1 MTCTKLYLS
10 ITLLTL
16 LLLLNSCK
24 KEQPQQQIVKNPWKR
39 SKADRI
45 ETDKYIDAGE
55 IYFQKLNYDSAYYC
69 NAKAKLS
76 AEVKR
81 DTSRIILSLL
91 NLAKIHYTQ
100 ADYAGAETAATEII
114 PLLEKKKD
122 HAYNYDINLLLGNIS
137 TATLDY
143 KNSLLYY
150 NKALRL
156 KKTTP
161 DEKVI
166 ILHNIARIYIKMKK
180 IKIACYI
187 LEYLLTKKESTN
199 NVEVY
204 TLTLTNLGNC
214 YLELGNPKA
223 LEYYLKSLRIA
234 LKTNNI
240 SKIYTY
246 ISLSEYYKK
255 KDFVLANNYAVL
267 GYNAATTLR
276 IPNDR
281 LECLQ
286 LLIELNTGATAKNYA
301 LRYLHINDSIT
312 KVRQRAKNQYAKI
325 RYDSKKEKE
334 ENLQLKAQK
343 IEQEA
348 HQKKKNIF
356 LYLILGAVTAI
367 GIVITYLLLAKNKR
381 EKVKATYATEI
392 RISKK
397 LHDELANDVYQTM
410 AFAETQDLS
419 TTRNKEIL
427 LSNLDTIYSR
437 TRNISKENIT
447 VETGLAFLSDFKEMM
462 TDFNTHEV
470 NVIANGLE
478 AINWSTL
485 DSNIKIILYRVIQEL
500 LVNMKKY
507 SQCSLVLL
515 TFNLKEKKLQINYMD
530 NGIGATENQIKSK
543 NGLQNVENRI
553 LAVKGN
559 ISFDTSPNKG
569 FKVRFTIPI

>member
-1 MTCTKLYLS
+1 MTRTKLYLS
-10 ITLLTL
+10 FTLLTL

-24 KEQPQQQIVKNPWKR
+24 KEQHPNQIVKNHWKR

-45 ETDKYIDAGE
+45 ETDKYIDAG
-55 IYFQKLNYDSAYYC
+55 YSFLHKPNYDSSYYYYS
-69 NAKAKLS
+69 KAKFA
-76 AEVKR
+76 AETKK
-81 DTSRIILSLL
+81 DTSRIILSLI
-91 NLAKIHYTQ
+91 NLADILYIQT
-100 ADYAGAETAATEII
+100 DYADAETTATEII

-122 HAYNYDINLLLGNIS
+122 HPYNFDLNLTMGNIS
-137 TATLDY
+137 ISTLDY
-143 KNSLLYY
+143 NNALRYY

-156 KKTTP
+156 KKTTS

-166 ILHNIARIYIKMKK
+166 ILHNIARIYIEMKK
-180 IKIACYI
+180 IKTACYM
-187 LEYLLTKKESTN
+187 LEFLIKKKESSN
-199 NVEVY
+199 NIEVY

-246 ISLSEYYKK
+246 KSLSGYYKT
-255 KDFVLANNYAVL
+255 KDLAIANNYARL
-267 GYNAATTLR
+267 GYQAATSLR

-286 LLIELNTGATAKNYA
+286 LLIELNTGAAAKNYA
-301 LRYLHINDSIT
+301 LQYLHLNDSIT

-325 RYDSKKEKE
+325 RYDSKKERE
-334 ENLQLKAQK
+334 ENLQLKVQK
-343 IEQEA
+343 IEQDA
-348 HQKKKNIF
+348 TQKKKNIF
-356 LYLILGAVTAI
+356 LYLIVGTITAI

-381 EKVKATYATEI
+381 EKLKATYATEI

-419 TTRNKEIL
+419 TTQNKEIL

-437 TRNISKENIT
+437 TRNISKENIS
-447 VETGLAFLSDFKEMM
+447 VETGPAFLSDFKEMM

-485 DSNIKIILYRVIQEL
+485 DSTVKIILYRVIQEL

-515 TFNLKEKKLQINYMD
+515 TFNLKEKKLQIDYMD

>member
-1 MTCTKLYLS
+1 MTRTKLYLS
-10 ITLLTL
+10 FTLLTL

-24 KEQPQQQIVKNPWKR
+24 KEQQPQQIVKNPWKR

-45 ETDKYIDAGE
+45 ETDKYIDAGD
-55 IYFQKLNYDSAYYC
+55 IYLQKLNYDSAYYC

-91 NLAKIHYTQ
+91 NLAKIHYLQ
-100 ADYAGAETAATEII
+100 SDYSGAETTATEIL
-114 PLLEKKKD
+114 PLLEKNKD
-122 HAYNYDINLLLGNIS
+122 HAYNYNINLLLGNTS

-143 KNSLLYY
+143 KNSLRYY
-150 NKALRL
+150 NKALKL
-156 KKTTP
+156 KKTTA
-161 DEKVI
+161 DEKI
-166 ILHNIARIYIKMKK
+166 DILHNIGWVYLEMKQFKKAAYIF
-180 IKIACYI
+180 
-187 LEYLLTKKESTN
+187 EYLLTKKESSN
-199 NVEVY
+199 NIEPY

-214 YLELGNPKA
+214 YLKLGKPKV

-234 LKTNNI
+234 LKTNNR

-246 ISLSEYYKK
+246 KSLSRYYKT
-255 KDFVLANNYAVL
+255 KDFTLAKNYAVL
-267 GYNAATTLR
+267 SYKVATSLR
-276 IPNDR
+276 IPEVR

-301 LRYLHINDSIT
+301 LQYLHLNDSIT

-325 RYDSKKEKE
+325 RYDSKKERE
-334 ENLQLKAQK
+334 ENLQLKVQK
-343 IEQEA
+343 IEQA
-348 HQKKKNIF
+348 AQQKKKNIF
-356 LYLILGAVTAI
+356 LYLIVGTIMAI
-367 GIVITYLLLAKNKR
+367 GFVITYLLLAKNKR

-437 TRNISKENIT
+437 TRNISKENIS
-447 VETGLAFLSDFKEMM
+447 VETGPAFLSDFKEMM

-515 TFNLKEKKLQINYMD
+515 TFNLKEKKLQIDYMD

-569 FKVRFTIPI
+569 FKVQIVIPT

>member
-1 MTCTKLYLS
+1 MTRTKLYLS
-10 ITLLTL
+10 FTLLTL
-16 LLLLNSCK
+16 LLLLNSCQ
-24 KEQPQQQIVKNPWKR
+24 KEQPKQQIVKNHWKR
-39 SKADRI
+39 PKADRI
-45 ETDKYIDAGE
+45 ETDKYIDEGY
-55 IYFQKLNYDSAYYC
+55 IYFEKLNYDSAYYYFY
-69 NAKAKLS
+69 KAKLS
-76 AEVKR
+76 AETKR
-81 DTSRIILSLL
+81 DTSRKILALI
-91 NLAKIHYTQ
+91 NLGRLHYLQ
-100 ADYAGAETAATEII
+100 SDYTGAETTATEII

-122 HAYNYDINLLLGNIS
+122 HPYNFDINFQLGNIATS
-137 TATLDY
+137 TLDY
-143 KNSLLYY
+143 KNSLLYF
-150 NKALRL
+150 NKALEL
-156 KKTTP
+156 KKITI
-161 DEKVI
+161 DEKLT
-166 ILHNIARIYIKMKK
+166 ILHNIAWVYQEMEQFEKAAYIF
-180 IKIACYI
+180 
-187 LEYLLTKKESTN
+187 EYLLTKKESSN
-199 NVEVY
+199 NIEAY

-214 YLELGNPKA
+214 YLELGKPKV
-223 LEYYLKSLRIA
+223 LENYLKSLRIA

-246 ISLSEYYKK
+246 ISLSDYYKK
-255 KDFVLANNYAVL
+255 KDFALANNYAKL
-267 GYNAATTLR
+267 GYEAATSLR
-276 IPNDR
+276 IPDKR

-286 LLIELNTGATAKNYA
+286 LLIELNTGATAKKYA
-301 LRYLHINDSIT
+301 LQYLHINDSIT

-325 RYDSKKEKE
+325 RYDSKKERE
-334 ENLQLKAQK
+334 ENLQLKVQK
-343 IEQEA
+343 IEQVA
-348 HQKKKNIF
+348 QQKKKNTV
-356 LYLILGAVTAI
+356 LYLIVGTITAI
-367 GIVITYLLLAKNKR
+367 GIGITYMLMAKNKR

-447 VETGLAFLSDFKEMM
+447 VETGPAFLSDFKEMM

-470 NVIANGLE
+470 NVIANGLD
-478 AINWSTL
+478 AINWSTI
-485 DSNIKIILYRVIQEL
+485 DSNVKIILYRVIQEL

-515 TFNLKEKKLQINYMD
+515 TFNLKEKKLQIDYMD
-530 NGIGATENQIKSK
+530 NGIGATENQLKSK

-569 FKVRFTIPI
+569 FKVHFTIPI

>member
-1 MTCTKLYLS
+1 MKQF
-10 ITLLTL
+10 
-16 LLLLNSCK
+16 K
-24 KEQPQQQIVKNPWKR
+24 K
-39 SKADRI
+39 AA
-45 ETDKYIDAGE
+45 YI
-55 IYFQKLNYDSAYYC
+55 F
-69 NAKAKLS
+69 
-76 AEVKR
+76 
-81 DTSRIILSLL
+81 
-91 NLAKIHYTQ
+91 
-100 ADYAGAETAATEII
+100 
-114 PLLEKKKD
+114 
-122 HAYNYDINLLLGNIS
+122 
-137 TATLDY
+137 
-143 KNSLLYY
+143 
-150 NKALRL
+150 
-156 KKTTP
+156 
-161 DEKVI
+161 
-166 ILHNIARIYIKMKK
+166 
-180 IKIACYI
+180 
-187 LEYLLTKKESTN
+187 EYLLTKKESTN

-255 KDFVLANNYAVL
+255 KDFVLTNNYALL
-267 GYNAATTLR
+267 GYQAATSLR

-301 LRYLHINDSIT
+301 LQYLHINDSIT

-325 RYDSKKEKE
+325 RYDSKKERE
-334 ENLQLKAQK
+334 ENLQLKVQK

-348 HQKKKNIF
+348 TQKKKNIF
-356 LYLILGAVTAI
+356 LYLIVGTITAI

-419 TTRNKEIL
+419 TTRNKKIL

-447 VETGLAFLSDFKEMM
+447 VETGPVFLPDFKEMM

-470 NVIANGLE
+470 NVIANGLD

-485 DSNIKIILYRVIQEL
+485 DSNVKIILYRVIQEL

-515 TFNLKEKKLQINYMD
+515 TFNLKEKKLQIDYMD
-530 NGIGATENQIKSK
+530 NGIGATQNQIKSK

-553 LAVKGN
+553 LAVKGI

>member
-1 MTCTKLYLS
+1 MTHTKLYLS

-24 KEQPQQQIVKNPWKR
+24 KEQQPQQIVKNPWKR

-45 ETDKYIDAGE
+45 ETDKYIDAGH
-55 IYFQKLNYDSAYYC
+55 IYMLKLNYDSAYYC
-69 NAKAKLS
+69 YTRAKLY
-76 AEVKR
+76 AETKN
-81 DTSRIILSLL
+81 DTSRVILCLL
-91 NLAKIHYTQ
+91 QINEIQGTY
-100 ADYAGAETAATEII
+100 ADYAGAEATATEII
-114 PLLEKKKD
+114 PLLKNKKD
-122 HAYNYDINLLLGNIS
+122 HPYNFDLNMRLGNIS
-137 TATLDY
+137 TSIQDY
-143 KNSLLYY
+143 KNALVYY
-150 NKALRL
+150 NIALRL
-156 KKTTP
+156 KKTTA
-161 DEKVI
+161 DEKVM
-166 ILHNIARIYIKMKK
+166 ILNNIGWVYLEMQQFKK
-180 IKIACYI
+180 ATYI
-187 LEYLLTKKESTN
+187 LEYLLSKNENLKDLSN
-199 NVEVY
+199 YAVI
-204 TLTLTNLGNC
+204 LSNLGYC
-214 YLELGNPKA
+214 YIKLGNPKA
-223 LEYYLKSLRIA
+223 LPYLTKSLKIR
-234 LKTNNI
+234 LKINQKTQI
-240 SKIYTY
+240 STY
-246 ISLSEYYKK
+246 AHLSLYYKQRN
-255 KDFVLANNYAVL
+255 LAIAKNYAIL
-267 GYNAATTLR
+267 GYKVATSLR

-301 LRYLHINDSIT
+301 LQYLHLNDSIT

-325 RYDSKKEKE
+325 RYDSKKERE
-334 ENLQLKAQK
+334 ENLQLKVQK

-348 HQKKKNIF
+348 TQKKKNIF
-356 LYLILGAVTAI
+356 LYLVVGTITAI

-419 TTRNKEIL
+419 TIRNKEIL

-447 VETGLAFLSDFKEMM
+447 VETGPAFLSDFKEMM

-470 NVIANGLE
+470 NVIANGLD

-485 DSNIKIILYRVIQEL
+485 DSSVKIILYRVIQEL
-500 LVNMKKY
+500 LVNMKKH
-507 SQCSLVLL
+507 SQCSLALL
-515 TFNLKEKKLQINYMD
+515 TFNLKEKKLKIDYLD
-530 NGIGATENQIKSK
+530 NGIGATENQLKSK

>member
-1 MTCTKLYLS
+1 M
-10 ITLLTL
+10 
-16 LLLLNSCK
+16 NSCK
-24 KEQPQQQIVKNPWKR
+24 KEQQQIAKNHWKR

-45 ETDKYIDAGE
+45 ETDKCIDAGD
-55 IYFQKLNYDSAYYC
+55 IYFQKLNYDSAYYF
-69 NAKAKLS
+69 NAKAKFS
-76 AEVKR
+76 AEAKR
-81 DTSRIILSLL
+81 DTSRIILSLI
-91 NLAKIHYTQ
+91 NLADIHYIQ
-100 ADYAGAETAATEII
+100 SDYTGAETTATVII

-122 HAYNYDINLLLGNIS
+122 HPYNFELNLLLGNIS

-143 KNSLLYY
+143 KNSLRYY

-156 KKTTP
+156 KKTTS
-161 DEKVI
+161 DEKVK
-166 ILHNIARIYIKMKK
+166 ILHNIGWVYLEMKQFKKAAYIF
-180 IKIACYI
+180 
-187 LEYLLTKKESTN
+187 EYLLTKKESTN
-199 NVEVY
+199 NVEIY
-204 TLTLTNLGNC
+204 TLILTNLGFC
-214 YLELGNPKA
+214 YFELGNPKA

-246 ISLSEYYKK
+246 KSLSGYYKT
-255 KDFVLANNYAVL
+255 KDLGIANNYAVL

-276 IPNDR
+276 IPDDR
-281 LECLQ
+281 LACLQ
-286 LLIELNTGATAKNYA
+286 LLIELNSGATAKNYA
-301 LRYLHINDSIT
+301 LQYLHINDSIT

-325 RYDSKKEKE
+325 RYDSKKERE
-334 ENLQLKAQK
+334 ENLQLKVQK
-343 IEQEA
+343 IEQA
-348 HQKKKNIF
+348 VQQKKNNTV
-356 LYLILGAVTAI
+356 LYLIVGIITAI

-381 EKVKATYATEI
+381 EKIKATYATEI

-437 TRNISKENIT
+437 TRNISKENIS
-447 VETGLAFLSDFKEMM
+447 VETGPAFLSDFKEMM

-470 NVIANGLE
+470 NVIANGLD

-485 DSNIKIILYRVIQEL
+485 DSNVKIILYRVIQEL

-515 TFNLKEKKLQINYMD
+515 TFNLKEKKLQIDYMD

-559 ISFDTSPNKG
+559 ISFDTSPNNG

>member
-1 MTCTKLYLS
+1 MTRTKLYLS
-10 ITLLTL
+10 FTLLML
-16 LLLLNSCK
+16 FLLLNSCK
-24 KEQPQQQIVKNPWKR
+24 KEQQPQQIVKNPWKR

-100 ADYAGAETAATEII
+100 SDYTGAETTATEILS
-114 PLLEKKKD
+114 LLEKNKD
-122 HAYNYDINLLLGNIS
+122 HAYNYNINLLLGNIS
-137 TATLDY
+137 TVTSEYNNALRYY
-143 KNSLLYY
+143 K
-150 NKALRL
+150 KALKLR
-156 KKTTP
+156 KTTV
-161 DEKVI
+161 DEKI
-166 ILHNIARIYIKMKK
+166 DILHNIGWVYIEMKQFK
-180 IKIACYI
+180 KAAYI
-187 LEYLLTKKESTN
+187 FEYLLTKKESSN
-199 NVEVY
+199 NIEAY
-204 TLTLTNLGNC
+204 TLTLTHLGFC
-214 YLELGNPKA
+214 YLELGKPKV
-223 LEYYLKSLRIA
+223 LEYYLESLRIA

-240 SKIYTY
+240 SKVNTY
-246 ISLSEYYKK
+246 GKLSIYYKK
-255 KDFVLANNYAVL
+255 KDFSIANNYAVL

-276 IPNDR
+276 IPDDR
-281 LECLQ
+281 LTCLQ
-286 LLIELNTGATAKNYA
+286 LLIELNSGATAKNYA
-301 LRYLHINDSIT
+301 LQYLHLNDSIT

-325 RYDSKKEKE
+325 RYDSKKERE
-334 ENLQLKAQK
+334 ENLQLKVQK

-348 HQKKKNIF
+348 TQKKKNIF
-356 LYLILGAVTAI
+356 FYLIVGTITAI

-447 VETGLAFLSDFKEMM
+447 VETGPAFLSDFKEMM

-470 NVIANGLE
+470 NVIANGLD

-515 TFNLKEKKLQINYMD
+515 TFNLKEKKLQIDYMD
-530 NGIGATENQIKSK
+530 NGIGATENQLKSK

-569 FKVRFTIPI
+569 FKVQIVIPT

>member
-1 MTCTKLYLS
+1 MTRTKLYLS
-10 ITLLTL
+10 FTLLTL

-24 KEQPQQQIVKNPWKR
+24 KEQPVQIVKNHWKR

-45 ETDKYIDAGE
+45 ETDKYIDAG
-55 IYFQKLNYDSAYYC
+55 YSYWQKLNYDSSYYYYS
-69 NAKAKLS
+69 KAKFA
-76 AEVKR
+76 AETKK
-81 DTSRIILSLL
+81 DTSRIILSLI
-91 NLAKIHYTQ
+91 NLAEIHYIQ
-100 ADYAGAETAATEII
+100 SDYTGAETVATEII

-122 HAYNYDINLLLGNIS
+122 HNYNYDLNLLLGNIATS
-137 TATLDY
+137 TLDY
-143 KNSLLYY
+143 KNALLYFK
-150 NKALRL
+150 KASLIEE
-156 KKTTP
+156 TSAN
-161 DEKVI
+161 EKIKV
-166 ILHNIARIYIKMKK
+166 LHNVGWVYLEMQQFKKATYIF
-180 IKIACYI
+180 
-187 LEYLLTKKESTN
+187 EYLLSKNENLQDIST
-199 NVEVY
+199 Y
-204 TLTLTNLGNC
+204 ALILSNLGYC
-214 YLELGNPKA
+214 YIKLDNPKA
-223 LEYYLKSLRIA
+223 LPYLTKALQIRLKINQKTQISTYAHLSL
-234 LKTNNI
+234 
-240 SKIYTY
+240 
-246 ISLSEYYKK
+246 YYKQRN
-255 KDFVLANNYAVL
+255 LAIAKTYAVL
-267 GYNAATTLR
+267 GYKVATSLR
-276 IPNDR
+276 IPDDR
-281 LECLQ
+281 LACLQ

-301 LRYLHINDSIT
+301 LQYLHINDSIT

-325 RYDSKKEKE
+325 RYDSKKERE
-334 ENLQLKAQK
+334 ENLQLKVQK

-356 LYLILGAVTAI
+356 LYLIVGTITAI

-419 TTRNKEIL
+419 TIRNKEIL

-437 TRNISKENIT
+437 TRNISKENIS
-447 VETGLAFLSDFKEMM
+447 VETGPAFLPDFKEMM

-485 DSNIKIILYRVIQEL
+485 DSNVKIILYRVIQEL

-515 TFNLKEKKLQINYMD
+515 TFNLKEKKLKIDYLD
-530 NGIGATENQIKSK
+530 NGIGATENQLKSK

>member
-1 MTCTKLYLS
+1 MTRTKFFLS
-10 ITLLTL
+10 IALLTL
-16 LLLLNSCK
+16 LLLLNTYK
-24 KEQPQQQIVKNPWKR
+24 KEQLRTAKNHWNR
-39 SKADRI
+39 SEADRI
-45 ETDKYIDAGE
+45 ETDKYIDAGD

-69 NAKAKLS
+69 NEKAKLS
-76 AEVKR
+76 AEAKR

-91 NLAKIHYTQ
+91 NLAKVHYLQ
-100 ADYAGAETAATEII
+100 SDYTGAETTATEIL

-122 HAYNYDINLLLGNIS
+122 HAYNYNINLLLGNIS

-143 KNSLLYY
+143 NNALRYY
-150 NKALRL
+150 NKALKLR
-156 KKTTP
+156 KTTK
-161 DEKVI
+161 DEKI
-166 ILHNIARIYIKMKK
+166 DILHNIAWVYLEMKQFKKAAYIF
-180 IKIACYI
+180 
-187 LEYLLTKKESTN
+187 EYLLTKKESRYN
-199 NVEVY
+199 IEVY
-204 TLTLTNLGNC
+204 TLTLTNLANC

-223 LEYYLKSLRIA
+223 LQYFLKSLRIA
-234 LKTNNI
+234 IKTNNI

-246 ISLSEYYKK
+246 NSLSDYYKQ
-255 KDFVLANNYAVL
+255 KDFDLSNNYAKL
-267 GYNAATTLR
+267 GYEAATLLR
-276 IPNDR
+276 IPDKR
-281 LECLQ
+281 LACLQ

-301 LRYLHINDSIT
+301 LQYLHLNDSIT

-325 RYDSKKEKE
+325 RYDSKKERE
-334 ENLQLKAQK
+334 ENLQLKVQK

-348 HQKKKNIF
+348 TQKKKNIF
-356 LYLILGAVTAI
+356 LYLIVGTITTI
-367 GIVITYLLLAKNKR
+367 GIVITYLLMAKNKR

-437 TRNISKENIT
+437 TRNISKENIS
-447 VETGLAFLSDFKEMM
+447 VETGPAFLSDFKEMM

-470 NVIANGLE
+470 NVIANGLD

-485 DSNIKIILYRVIQEL
+485 DSNVKIILYRVIQEL

-515 TFNLKEKKLQINYMD
+515 TFNLKEKKLQIDYMD

>member
-1 MTCTKLYLS
+1 MTRTKLYLS
-10 ITLLTL
+10 FTVLTL
-16 LLLLNSCK
+16 LLLFNSCK
-24 KEQPQQQIVKNPWKR
+24 KEQPQQQIVKNTWKR

-45 ETDKYIDAGE
+45 ETDKYIDAAD
-55 IYFQKLNYDSAYYC
+55 IYLQKLNYDSSYYYYS
-69 NAKAKLS
+69 KAKFA
-76 AEVKR
+76 AETKK
-81 DTSRIILSLL
+81 DTSRIILSLIK
-91 NLAKIHYTQ
+91 LADIHYIQ
-100 ADYAGAETAATEII
+100 SDYTGAETTATVII

-122 HAYNYDINLLLGNIS
+122 HPYNFELNLLLGNIS
-137 TATLDY
+137 TATVDY
-143 KNSLLYY
+143 KNALSYY
-150 NKALRL
+150 NKALKL
-156 KKTTP
+156 KKTTS
-161 DEKVI
+161 DEKVK
-166 ILHNIARIYIKMKK
+166 ILHNIGWAYLEMKQFKKAAYIF
-180 IKIACYI
+180 
-187 LEYLLTKKESTN
+187 EYLLTQKESTN

-204 TLTLTNLGNC
+204 TLILTNLGFC

-234 LKTNNI
+234 LKTNNR
-240 SKIYTY
+240 SKISTY
-246 ISLSEYYKK
+246 SSLSEYYKK
-255 KDFVLANNYAVL
+255 KDFTLANNYAKL

-276 IPNDR
+276 IPHKR

-301 LRYLHINDSIT
+301 LQYLHLNDSIT

-348 HQKKKNIF
+348 TQKKKNIF
-356 LYLILGAVTAI
+356 LYLIVGTITAI

-437 TRNISKENIT
+437 TRNISKENIS
-447 VETGLAFLSDFKEMM
+447 VETGPAFLPDFKEMM

-470 NVIANGLE
+470 NVIANGLD
-478 AINWSTL
+478 AINWSAL
-485 DSNIKIILYRVIQEL
+485 DSNVKIILYRVIQEL

-507 SQCSLVLL
+507 SQCSLALL
-515 TFNLKEKKLQINYMD
+515 TFNLKKKKLQIDYMD

-559 ISFDTSPNKG
+559 IRFDTSPNKG
-569 FKVRFTIPI
+569 FKVQIVIPT

>member
-1 MTCTKLYLS
+1 MTRTKLYLS

-24 KEQPQQQIVKNPWKR
+24 KEQQSHQIVKNHWKR

-45 ETDKYIDAGE
+45 ETDKYIDAG
-55 IYFQKLNYDSAYYC
+55 YSLLHKLNYDSSYYYYS
-69 NAKAKLS
+69 KAKFA
-76 AEVKR
+76 AETKK
-81 DTSRIILSLL
+81 DTSRIILSLI
-91 NLAKIHYTQ
+91 NLADIHYIQ
-100 ADYAGAETAATEII
+100 SDYTGAETVATEII

-122 HAYNYDINLLLGNIS
+122 HTYNYDLNLLLGNIATS
-137 TATLDY
+137 TLDY
-143 KNSLLYY
+143 KNALLYFK
-150 NKALRL
+150 KASLIEE
-156 KKTTP
+156 TTA
-161 DEKVI
+161 DEKIKV
-166 ILHNIARIYIKMKK
+166 LHNVGWVYQEMQQFKKATYIF
-180 IKIACYI
+180 
-187 LEYLLTKKESTN
+187 EYLLTKKESSN
-199 NVEVY
+199 NIEVY
-204 TLTLTNLGNC
+204 TLILTNLGFC
-214 YLELGNPKA
+214 YLELGKPKV
-223 LEYYLKSLRIA
+223 LEYYLKSLGIA
-234 LKTNNI
+234 LQTNNI

-246 ISLSEYYKK
+246 KSLSGYYKT
-255 KDFVLANNYAVL
+255 KDLALANNYAVL

-276 IPNDR
+276 IPDDR
-281 LECLQ
+281 LACLQ
-286 LLIELNTGATAKNYA
+286 LLIELNTGTTSKKYA
-301 LRYLHINDSIT
+301 LQYLHINDSII

-325 RYDSKKEKE
+325 RYDSKKERE
-334 ENLQLKAQK
+334 ENLQLKVQK
-343 IEQEA
+343 REQAA

-356 LYLILGAVTAI
+356 LYLIVGTITAI

-397 LHDELANDVYQTM
+397 LHDELANDVYQTI

-437 TRNISKENIT
+437 TRNISKENIS
-447 VETGLAFLSDFKEMM
+447 VETGPAFLPDFKEMM

-470 NVIANGLE
+470 NVIANGLD
-478 AINWSTL
+478 AINWSTI
-485 DSNIKIILYRVIQEL
+485 DGNVKIILYRVIQEL

-515 TFNLKEKKLQINYMD
+515 TFNLKEKKLQVDYMD

-553 LAVKGN
+553 LAVKGI